1 MRYLFALDFKSLLV
15 LSGVSF
21 FALTL
26 YSEEIIAY
34 LVEVDLINPEVSE
47 RGKPK
52 LKSKEESKLKD
63 LELIN
68 SNLENKKAGLKSI
81 EQQFLDTEMAL
92 NALLDQKKETE
103 AKEVEGAE

>member
-34 LVEVDLINPEVSE
+34 LVEVDVINSE
-47 RGKPK
+47 LSESVKQDV
-52 LKSKEESKLKD
+52 KSKKESKLKD

-68 SNLENKKAGLKSI
+68 SNLEKKKAGLKSI
-81 EQQFLDTEMAL
+81 EQKFLDTEMA
-92 NALLDQKKETE
+92 
-103 AKEVEGAE
+103 